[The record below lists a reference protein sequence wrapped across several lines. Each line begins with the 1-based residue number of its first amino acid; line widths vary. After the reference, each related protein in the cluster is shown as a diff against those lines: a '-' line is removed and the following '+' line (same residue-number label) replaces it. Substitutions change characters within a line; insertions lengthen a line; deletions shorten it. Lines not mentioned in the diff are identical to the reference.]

1 MMQPELPYVPDRT
14 LSMSAP
20 TSPTSLL
27 QTSPDDSK
35 RRSLKYIFAPLS
47 QKAPQASAPSTS
59 KIILDYLLYLSIQSR
74 LKQATVELME
84 LATPLPDSDNTDSLE
99 ARKKRWM
106 ETASKAEQDKH
117 AVEAIVAG
125 K

>member
-1 MMQPELPYVPDRT
+1 MMQPELPYFPDRA

-27 QTSPDDSK
+27 QTSPNDSQ

-47 QKAPQASAPSTS
+47 QKAPQTSAPSTS

-74 LKQATVELME
+74 LKQATVELLE

-125 K
+125 R